1 MANVWQTTIPMTTS
15 RLNQA
20 LSLLLI
26 TWAMTASAQAIATLE
41 VQVDPN
47 STVDAPLSISLDEIT
62 SIPDSVLVLQEITG
76 SKKTPIPYQIS
87 NLAGR
92 RLHWIVQPG
101 TKQKKRTFELS
112 RGVNAG
118 STAMM
123 AAAADG
129 GLLLKSGSTNL
140 LRYQVELVYPPAG
153 VDSAYRRNGFIHPLW
168 SPHGQELTRIQ
179 PKDHYHHYGI
189 WNPWTHVLY
198 KGDTVDFWNIGG
210 KKGTVRFAGLLSTA
224 SGPVFSGFIA
234 KHEHIVTKKGVAPEV
249 AMNEVFAVGT
259 WRPSNDYY
267 YVDIVSRI
275 SCATDAP
282 VVLLEYR
289 YGGLGWRATGEWDN
303 KNSEVLTS
311 EGKVR
316 KESDGSKAR
325 WCIIQGTL
333 GSDYGGAVMMS
344 HPTNYNHPEP
354 LRIWPENQYN
364 RGDMFANFS
373 PTKDRDWKLEP
384 GKSYLLRYRLV
395 VFNGKMTK
403 EKAEEAWKNFASE
416 PVVTVKLN

>member
-1 MANVWQTTIPMTTS
+1 MKAHGIRQVLMIAFATIVAP
-15 RLNQA
+15 LA
-20 LSLLLI
+20 
-26 TWAMTASAQAIATLE
+26 AQRIATIE
-41 VQVDPN
+41 VELDPAA
-47 STVDAPLSISLDEIT
+47 TTEVPLIIHLDEIT
-62 SIPDSVLVLQEITG
+62 SLPDSALTLQEVNG
-76 SKKTPIPYQIS
+76 SKRTDVPFQIS
-87 NLAGR
+87 YSGSR
-92 RLHWIVQPG
+92 SLHWITKTG
-101 TKQKKRTFELS
+101 AKQKKKVFEL
-112 RGVNAG
+112 VKG
-118 STAMM
+118 SPSAKVEMK
-123 AAAADG
+123 ASLGDG
-129 GLLLKSGSTNL
+129 ALTLQSGATNL
-140 LRYQVELVYPPAG
+140 LRYQVNLVYPPAG
-153 VDSAYRRNGFIHPLW
+153 IDTAYRRNGFIHPLW

-210 KKGTVRFAGLLSTA
+210 KKGTVRFAGFLSTT
-224 SGPVFSGFIA
+224 SGPVYSGFEA
-234 KHEHIVTKKGVAPEV
+234 RHEHVVTKKGARPEV
-249 AMNEVFAVGT
+249 AMNELLTVNT
-259 WRPSNDYY
+259 WQPSPDYY
-267 YVDIVSRI
+267 LVDITSKL

-289 YGGLGWRATGEWDN
+289 YGGLGWRTTGEWDN
-303 KNSEVLTS
+303 KNSEVITS
-311 EGKVR
+311 DGKSR

-344 HPTNYNHPEP
+344 HPANYNHPEP

-373 PTKDRDWKLEP
+373 PTKDKDWPLEP

-403 EKAEEAWKNFASE
+403 EKAEEAWKNFAG
-416 PVVTVKLN
+416 PPRITVKLN